1 VEEAV
6 TSEPVSGK
14 RPENSLPGGKNKTLG
29 SRSNSPENGT
39 PSGGGGPH
47 YGILFPPITRTRA
60 RQPAPVQPLASRRV
74 TYRSNRSNAPQNLL
88 IFSHSG
94 VASASASSGEQSLD
108 AVDMSDAPSDQALA
122 FPMGRRASLSLD
134 SGYLERRPIRGARL
148 ERDQARRS
156 AKALI
161 WWSLHD
167 ARSTANVFQI
177 CTEEKGPEGA
187 TLSDVNRAGR
197 RSSGSSREASA
208 VEPTRSQNMTVR

>member
-1 VEEAV
+1 MIRTIEALTRQEEEVRFARDSPLEEAV

-74 TYRSNRSNAPQNLL
+74 TYRLNRSNAPQNLL

-122 FPMGRRASLSLD
+122 FPMGRRASFSRLWVPRTTGPSVALV
-134 SGYLERRPIRGARL
+134 SSAIRRA
-148 ERDQARRS
+148 
-156 AKALI
+156 
-161 WWSLHD
+161 
-167 ARSTANVFQI
+167 
-177 CTEEKGPEGA
+177 
-187 TLSDVNRAGR
+187 
-197 RSSGSSREASA
+197 EAQ
-208 VEPTRSQNMTVR
+208 RH

>member
-1 VEEAV
+1 MPKVRFARDSLLEEAV

-74 TYRSNRSNAPQNLL
+74 TYRSNRSNAPQDLL

-122 FPMGRRASLSLD
+122 FPMGARASS
-134 SGYLERRPIRGARL
+134 SRL
-148 ERDQARRS
+148 WVPRTPSVALVSIERDQARRS
-156 AKALI
+156 AKAPI
-161 WWSLHD
+161 WSVFTRR
-167 ARSTANVFQI
+167 AR
-177 CTEEKGPEGA
+177 
-187 TLSDVNRAGR
+187 
-197 RSSGSSREASA
+197 
-208 VEPTRSQNMTVR
+208 